1 MGSGAD
7 AGAGAGAG
15 VGVGSILGLGSVLG
29 LGWGLGLGSGSGK
42 SDPFMMVPKF
52 LISPAA
58 LRIGGGSL
66 EVSCMG
72 ECI

>member
-1 MGSGAD
+1 
-7 AGAGAGAG
+7 
-15 VGVGSILGLGSVLG
+15 LGSVL
-29 LGWGLGLGSGSGK
+29 GLGLGSGSGK

-72 ECI
+72 GCI

>member
-7 AGAGAGAG
+7 TGAGAGA
-15 VGVGSILGLGSVLG
+15 GVGSILGLGSVLG

-66 EVSCMG
+66 EVSCME
-72 ECI
+72 ECT